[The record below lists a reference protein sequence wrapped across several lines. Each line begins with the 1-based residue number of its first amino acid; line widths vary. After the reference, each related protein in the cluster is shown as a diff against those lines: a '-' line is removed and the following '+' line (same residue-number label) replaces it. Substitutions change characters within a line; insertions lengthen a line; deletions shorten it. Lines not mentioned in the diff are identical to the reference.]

1 MAEVRLEA
9 VDKRFGPVTALKD
22 LSIAAADGELLVL
35 VGPSGCGKSTTLRI
49 VAGLDE
55 PNSGQ
60 VWIGGRPVS
69 GLSPRQRDV
78 AFVFQGYA
86 LYPHLSVE
94 ENLGFPLRVRRVPRG
109 EHASQ
114 VRRAAELLGI
124 SDLLQRKPR
133 ELSGGQR
140 QRVALGR
147 AIVRQ
152 PAAFLMDEPLS
163 NLDAKLRSDMRAEI
177 RSLQRRLGTTT
188 LYVTHDQV
196 EAMSMGDRVVVLRD
210 GVLQQV
216 GTPQQLYDEPANRFV
231 AGFIGSPPMNLLP
244 AEILREGSRTT
255 LILAGERLV
264 LPPELTWSQP
274 GMVVGEVVLG
284 IRPDALTVPPH
295 AEVRGPHL
303 TVRCSVEDV
312 EYLGAHYLIRCRL
325 GAHSLVALPN
335 LAVPVCPGDAL
346 PLALPLGSAHL
357 FHPDSGIRINLK

>member
-9 VDKRFGPVTALKD
+9 VDKRFGPVTALRD

-35 VGPSGCGKSTTLRI
+35 VGPSGCGKSTALRI

-55 PNSGQ
+55 PDAGQ
-60 VWIGGRPVS
+60 VWIGGRPVG
-69 GLSPRQRDV
+69 GLSPRERDV
-78 AFVFQGYA
+78 AFVFQSYA
-86 LYPHLSVE
+86 LYPHLSVA

-109 EHASQ
+109 EHACR
-114 VRRAAELLGI
+114 VGRAAELLGI
-124 SDLLQRKPR
+124 SDLLKRKPR

-163 NLDAKLRSDMRAEI
+163 NLDAKLRGEMRAEI
-177 RSLQRRLGTTT
+177 RRLQRRLGTTT

-196 EAMSMGDRVVVLRD
+196 EAMSMGDRVAVLRD

-216 GTPQQLYDEPANRFV
+216 ATPRQLYDEPANRFV

-255 LILAGERLV
+255 LILAGERLPLASELSRN
-264 LPPELTWSQP
+264 LPA
-274 GMVVGEVVLG
+274 GVGGAVVFGV
-284 IRPDALTVPPH
+284 RPDALTVPPH
-295 AEVRGPHL
+295 PEIGGPHL
-303 TVRCSVEDV
+303 IVRCPVEDV
-312 EYLGAHYLIRCRL
+312 EYLGAGSLVRCRL
-325 GAHSLVALPN
+325 GAHTLVALPYP
-335 LAVPVCPGDAL
+335 AAPVRPGDVL

-357 FHPDSGIRINLK
+357 FHPESGIRLDFK